1 MQTLSSRG
9 SLQKSTMTVEVRQHI
24 LKMSNITFYLKPKDM
39 WLKDKFIVHLIMVSL
54 PKVFEPFVAN
64 YNSQLEKE
72 EE

>member
-1 MQTLSSRG
+1 
-9 SLQKSTMTVEVRQHI
+9 
-24 LKMSNITFYLKPKDM
+24 MSNITFYLKPKDM

-54 PKVFEPFVAN
+54 PKVFEPFVVN